1 MEGTVGIARASTITY
16 QTHRSNR
23 KLPKKFYFATC
34 KPTVPVLL
42 VYVLVRDVLVEN
54 TDRYM

>member
-34 KPTVPVLL
+34 KGTDGTWVVGTVGLC
-42 VYVLVRDVLVEN
+42 RDTIFILGQS
-54 TDRYM
+54 